1 MTLGRLVSRLA
12 TPLAIATFAS
22 AAPASSQEVM
32 KTLEA
37 LDIDFVGVTVD
48 IEDNEYIG
56 QRGNTEYRWDVM
68 ATPADRGTR
77 DHKLAIEHLMQAG
90 IPAARGG
97 EINLERG
104 MFADTRY
111 RMAGVVQRI
120 DIRGDTR
127 VEVRV
132 TVAWKV
138 YDAEEGVSVF
148 EGETTGLGKGVT
160 LGEHGE
166 QPNALMESVI
176 KALENVLDK
185 EVPAALDS

>member
-1 MTLGRLVSRLA
+1 MRFGRLASRLA
-12 TPLAIATFAS
+12 APLAIAMFAS
-22 AAPASSQEVM
+22 AAPVSSQEVM
-32 KTLEA
+32 KTLED

-56 QRGNTEYRWDVM
+56 QRGDTEYRWDVM

-90 IPAARGG
+90 IPAARGA

-111 RMAGVVQRI
+111 RMAGTVKRI
-120 DIRGDTR
+120 DIRGGAR

-138 YDAEEGVSVF
+138 YDAEEAAVAF

-160 LGEHGE
+160 IGEHGE

-176 KALENVLDK
+176 KALENVLDE
-185 EVPAALDS
+185 EVPDALGG